1 MFTLGPG
8 QVSLIIKRITLFSP
22 LNLDSVGVCP
32 WNFPLFV
39 MMRKIAPALLT
50 GCTVVVKVSEYTP
63 ISSFEIAK
71 LFNDAGVPNGVI
83 NVVTGEGD
91 SIGQALVESD
101 VPAIISM
108 TGSTAVG
115 QKIMKAASS
124 NLTKVS
130 Y

>member
-1 MFTLGPG
+1 
-8 QVSLIIKRITLFSP
+8 
-22 LNLDSVGVCP
+22 
-32 WNFPLFV
+32 

-83 NVVTGEGD
+83 NVVTGDGD

-108 TGSTAVG
+108 TGSTSVG

-130 Y
+130 N